1 MPVIQSAKK
10 ALRQSKTKKIA
21 NKKAKVFLAAQI
33 EKLKKEKSLKNL
45 SKVFSAIDKMAK
57 KNIIHPNKAGRLK
70 SRFSKLIP
78 VKPPRKK

>member
-1 MPVIQSAKK
+1 M
-10 ALRQSKTKKIA
+10 A
-21 NKKAKVFLAAQI
+21 NKKAKAFLAAMT

-45 SKVFSAIDKMAK
+45 SQVFSAIDKMAK

-78 VKPPRKK
+78 VKTPSKSAKPA